1 MERSMFDV
9 MFSSGFI
16 CDGIG
21 IAAENR
27 LEDIKFTLQLSALFI
42 FTHLFIDKE
51 VQKHT

>member
-1 MERSMFDV
+1 MFDV

-27 LEDIKFTLQLSALFI
+27 LEDIKFTLQLSALFTRYFI